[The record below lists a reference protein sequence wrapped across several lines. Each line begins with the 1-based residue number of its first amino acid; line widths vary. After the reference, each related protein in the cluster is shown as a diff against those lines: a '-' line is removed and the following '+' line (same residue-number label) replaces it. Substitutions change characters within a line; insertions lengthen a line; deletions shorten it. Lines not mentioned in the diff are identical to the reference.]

1 IGLGMSAL
9 DYAQRAIADV
19 HFAGLAVQFK
29 KERAS
34 AVGMRL
40 ADGQKLDDE
49 GFSGFD
55 FDGDLFARL
64 QAIEKCG
71 GGQNAD
77 IRIGLAKFVVLGE
90 DVGIEQ
96 IAQQTVA
103 AYRVTEFFLEG
114 LVLVIPF
121 YRLQVCAGTATQ
133 RDLATEDNFLQLFG
147 PAARRSTEN

>member
-1 IGLGMSAL
+1 VIGLHGNAADDACGRRSDLTWIGRIGLGMSAL

-19 HFAGLAVQFK
+19 HFARLAVQFK

-55 FDGDLFARL
+55 FDGDLFAGL
-64 QAIEKCG
+64 QAVEKYG

-77 IRIGLAKFVVLGE
+77 IRIGMAKSVVLAE
-90 DVGIEQ
+90 DDR
-96 IAQQTVA
+96 T
-103 AYRVTEFFLEG
+103 
-114 LVLVIPF
+114 
-121 YRLQVCAGTATQ
+121 
-133 RDLATEDNFLQLFG
+133 
-147 PAARRSTEN
+147 